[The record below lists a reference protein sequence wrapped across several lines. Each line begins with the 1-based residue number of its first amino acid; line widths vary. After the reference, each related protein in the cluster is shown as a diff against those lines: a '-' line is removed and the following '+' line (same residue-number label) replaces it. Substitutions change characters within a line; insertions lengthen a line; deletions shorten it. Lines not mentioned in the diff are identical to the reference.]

1 MPSRTPIEIQQEL
14 AAIRAELVASVD
26 ELSSRLDPRVVTQS
40 AVGDI
45 KAASTQVRARIVA
58 TAAHIKE
65 ILLPDDEE
73 DWAFEAATP
82 QEEAERAAAAAPGPE
97 PYPMPAVITV
107 LGGVTLVLS
116 YLVLR
121 RIISKK

>member
-26 ELSSRLDPRVVTQS
+26 ELSSRLDPRVVTQN
-40 AVGDI
+40 AVEDI
-45 KAASTQVRARIVA
+45 KAASTQVRDRIGA
-58 TAAHIKE
+58 TATHIKE

-97 PYPMPAVITV
+97 PYPMPVVITV
-107 LGGVTLVLS
+107 LGGATLVLS

-121 RIISKK
+121 RVFSKK